1 MSGPRFHARQS
12 CTPDGAV
19 LRERRAQVEG
29 RNRERRTAPS
39 RAQACALCLVS
50 GTATFRAGSQA
61 HLRPRTSSLALPSSL
76 LAPSS
81 SRHLRA
87 HRRPGAV
94 SALTASARLAC
105 TYRAIQGP
113 SHLAHATVRASGPA
127 PRCLVSSPR
136 FGVAAVIDTV
146 SRALTDAACHH
157 ATCAPEEHADDRL
170 HPQSSLSRFIVGG
183 ADLRSLCS
191 VERAP
196 SECRTVSTTRWLPP
210 TARAPTQ
217 ALTATLLRRL

>member
-1 MSGPRFHARQS
+1 MALCCVS
-12 CTPDGAV
+12 V
-19 LRERRAQVEG
+19 ERRSKG

-39 RAQACALCLVS
+39 RAQACALGLVS

-61 HLRPRTSSLALPSSL
+61 RLRPRTSSLALPSSL

-87 HRRPGAV
+87 HRRLGAV
-94 SALTASARLAC
+94 SAPAATARPCTRVRARQA
-105 TYRAIQGP
+105 P
-113 SHLAHATVRASGPA
+113 SRLAHATVRASGPA

-146 SRALTDAACHH
+146 SRILTDAACHH
-157 ATCAPEEHADDRL
+157 ATRAPKEHADDRL

-196 SECRTVSTTRWLPP
+196 SACRTASTTRWLPP